1 MFRATGRRRGA
12 LPLILACL
20 LAACAVPPAGPP
32 AAPQPETGL
41 DLQEAAQDAYYR
53 RAEALG
59 QKVWRIDAQ
68 HSLISITVR
77 RSGKL
82 ARLGHDHVVASRN
95 VQGFIAPQAQRA
107 DFRFRPDQLS
117 VDDAA
122 LRAEAGFD
130 TQPPA
135 DAIEGT
141 RRNMLTRVLD
151 AQRYPIVLIHV
162 TRAGPAAPFRAGIT
176 LHGVTR
182 TVDVAA
188 QTETRADGI
197 TVSGALS
204 LNQSDFGIVPFSVL
218 GGAIAVQD
226 SLDVHFRIVSEE
238 R

>member
-1 MFRATGRRRGA
+1 MFSAPGRRRGA

-20 LAACAVPPAGPP
+20 LAACAAPPLVPP
-32 AAPQPETGL
+32 AAPPETGV
-41 DLQEAAQDAYYR
+41 DAQQAYYR

-59 QKVWRIDAQ
+59 QKIWRIDAQ

-107 DFRFRPDQLS
+107 DFHFRPDQLS
-117 VDDAA
+117 VDEAA

-130 TQPPA
+130 TQPSA

-141 RRNMLTRVLD
+141 RRNMLTRVLE
-151 AQRYPIVLIHV
+151 AQRFPLVLVHV
-162 TRAGPAAPFRAGIT
+162 TQAAPDAPFKAAIT

-188 QTETRADGI
+188 QTEAHGDGI
-197 TVSGALS
+197 SVSGTLT

-226 SLDVHFRIVSEE
+226 RLDIQFRIMAE
-238 R
+238 RR

>member
-1 MFRATGRRRGA
+1 MFRAAGRRRCS

-20 LAACAVPPAGPP
+20 LAACAAPPVGPP
-32 AAPQPETGL
+32 AAPQPETGF
-41 DLQEAAQDAYYR
+41 DVQEAYYR

-59 QKVWRIDAQ
+59 QKVWRIDAR

-77 RSGKL
+77 RGGSL
-82 ARLGHDHVVASRN
+82 ARLGHDHVVACRN

-107 DFRFRPDQLS
+107 DFHFRPDQLS
-117 VDDAA
+117 VDEAA
-122 LRAEAGFD
+122 LRAEAGLD
-130 TQPPA
+130 TQPSA

-151 AQRYPIVLIHV
+151 AQRHPIVFIHV
-162 TRAGPAAPFRAGIT
+162 TRAGPAAPYKAAVT

-182 TVDVAA
+182 TLDVAA
-188 QTETRADGI
+188 QTEAHGDGGGI
-197 TVSGALS
+197 VVSGALS

-226 SLDVHFRIVSEE
+226 RLDVHFRIVSEA